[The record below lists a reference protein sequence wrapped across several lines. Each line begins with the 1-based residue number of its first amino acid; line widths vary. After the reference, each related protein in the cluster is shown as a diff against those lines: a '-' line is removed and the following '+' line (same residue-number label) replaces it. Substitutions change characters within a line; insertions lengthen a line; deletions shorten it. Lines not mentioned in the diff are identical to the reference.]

1 MRASSTHQR
10 NRYISGPALLHGA
23 RSYSRNLLNSVPGLV
38 SILYVAK
45 IFHGVGL
52 LYYEPSVH
60 RLMMFKHSVALV
72 NVTNMM
78 SEVIEIGG
86 LSILSRGTGL

>member
-1 MRASSTHQR
+1 MAG
-10 NRYISGPALLHGA
+10 SGQDHGDRTPHKSEPSHGPKLECGHTA
-23 RSYSRNLLNSVPGLV
+23 KPGLHDHV
-38 SILYVAK
+38 RNT
-45 IFHGVGL
+45 L
-52 LYYEPSVH
+52 LKAPPSV
-60 RLMMFKHSVALV
+60 MMFKHSVALV

>member
-1 MRASSTHQR
+1 MQEHSERVESSCIT
-10 NRYISGPALLHGA
+10 SLSVTGA
-23 RSYSRNLLNSVPGLV
+23 VPSPVGDGRS
-38 SILYVAK
+38 
-45 IFHGVGL
+45 
-52 LYYEPSVH
+52 
-60 RLMMFKHSVALV
+60 MMFKHSVTLV

>member
-1 MRASSTHQR
+1 MGLRLVFVSGGGSPWFNFNWSFNWPAAAAAAAAAVAGAARRRRRQWRVRLRRADLCAS
-10 NRYISGPALLHGA
+10 
-23 RSYSRNLLNSVPGLV
+23 
-38 SILYVAK
+38 
-45 IFHGVGL
+45 
-52 LYYEPSVH
+52 
-60 RLMMFKHSVALV
+60 MMFKHSVTLV